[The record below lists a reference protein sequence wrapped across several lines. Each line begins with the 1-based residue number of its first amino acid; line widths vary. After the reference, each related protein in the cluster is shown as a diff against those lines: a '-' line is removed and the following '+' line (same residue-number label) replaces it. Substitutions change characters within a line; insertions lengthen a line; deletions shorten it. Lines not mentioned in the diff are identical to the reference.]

1 MARFEMLNKHLEIMK
16 TFHIHPIIPVTQST
30 EDLEVPLSRMTQE
43 MILDLLAP
51 SDPLEVADRAFH
63 PGEGLYV
70 GERAREDDVAD
81 LVSLDTEMF
90 QPEMPEDLV

>member
-30 EDLEVPLSRMTQE
+30 EDLEVFLSRMTQE
-43 MILDLLAP
+43 MILDLLVP

-90 QPEMPEDLV
+90 QPEMPDDLV